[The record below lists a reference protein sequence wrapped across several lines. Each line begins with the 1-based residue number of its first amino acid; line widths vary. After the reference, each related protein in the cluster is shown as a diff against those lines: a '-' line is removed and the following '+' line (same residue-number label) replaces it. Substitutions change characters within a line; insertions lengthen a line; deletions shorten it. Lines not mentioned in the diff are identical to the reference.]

1 MKKQTAIILVAMLGL
16 TACST
21 GSDIERAAVGALGG
35 CVIGDALDEGN
46 CIRGAVVGAGVGA
59 LSDDVNL
66 F

>member
-21 GSDIERAAVGALGG
+21 GSDIERAGVGALGG